1 MGAKRAKEELGVE
14 EGATWEGQRSTVPL
28 KSSREITISGLM
40 KSMGKLV
47 RT

>member
-28 KSSREITISGLM
+28 KSLRKITISWLM